1 MAASQGMYL
10 AYLFQALIAANG
22 VYAFYTGQFGEMF
35 TAFFMFGLT
44 VVPYWAAERLDIRF
58 PWFVFFLISLAL
70 WIHTAGYIQ
79 GWYVTLYPFYDKL
92 AHLISGISVALIGFL
107 GVIFLERYWRMSL
120 TPLFVA
126 GFTVIFGLALGALWE
141 IYEFL
146 VDNVF
151 GGSLVGPMQN
161 DLGDTMLDMIFVLI
175 GSAAVALVGIA
186 YFQRHGKSEL
196 ADAMTGEARDPDSM
210 L

>member
-186 YFQRHGKSEL
+186 YFRRHGKSEL
-196 ADAMTGEARDPDSM
+196 ADAITGQESDPDS
-210 L
+210 LL

>member
-10 AYLFQALIAANG
+10 AYFFQALIAANG
-22 VYAFYTGQFGEMF
+22 IYAFFTGQYGEMF

-79 GWYVTLYPFYDKL
+79 GWYVTLYPYYDKL
-92 AHLISGISVALIGFL
+92 AHLISGVSVALIGFL
-107 GVIFLERYWRMSL
+107 GVIFLERYWGMRL

-146 VDNVF
+146 VDMVF
-151 GGSLVGPMQN
+151 GGSLGGPMQN
-161 DLGDTMLDMIFVLI
+161 DLGDTMLDMIFVLV
-175 GSAAVALVGIA
+175 GSAAVAVVGIA
-186 YFQRHGKSEL
+186 YFHNHHKSEL
-196 ADAMTGEARDPDSM
+196 ADAITGQESDPDSV

>member
-10 AYLFQALIAANG
+10 AYFFQALIAANG
-22 VYAFYTGQFGEMF
+22 VFALITGRYAEMF

-44 VVPYWAAERLDIRF
+44 IVPYVAAERLGIRF
-58 PWFVFFLISLAL
+58 PWFVFFLIALSLWL
-70 WIHTAGYIQ
+70 HIAGYVQ

-92 AHLISGISVALIGFL
+92 AHLVSGISVALIGFL

-126 GFTVIFGLALGALWE
+126 GFTVIFGLALGAAWE

-146 VDNVF
+146 VDQIF
-151 GGSLVGPMQN
+151 GGSLNGPMQN

-186 YFQRHGKSEL
+186 YFRRHRKSEL
-196 ADAMTGEARDPDSM
+196 ADAMTGEVPDPDSS